1 MINWQATALN
11 TAPDSENQ
19 IHSDE
24 LAKEY
29 GFKGGLVPGVT
40 VSAYLLHP
48 VIESS
53 GIAWLERGYANCK
66 ITSPLYDGE
75 TFDVLSEVFQEGR
88 INTFL
93 QNQDGKIVANAETK
107 ILEKPLS
114 KEPKYKGDLLVQDD
128 YQTPIASLKV
138 WEQLKKE
145 GCKAFKFHWGGKNP
159 LIYLSNEKLL
169 PEILQPKKGGYANLC
184 FLLGC
189 SNWILAGNAF
199 MNPWIHLQTKSQN
212 FRPVSFE
219 TTLVAEM
226 SVKDFYEKKEHEFIE
241 VDVNL
246 FDDKSK
252 ECCMSIN
259 LLAIFK
265 LRDGEMK

>member
-1 MINWQATALN
+1 LNTDSWLATALN

-48 VIESS
+48 VIESL
-53 GIAWLERGYANCK
+53 GKEWLERGYADCK

-75 TFDVLSEVFQEGR
+75 NFEVFSEAHKQGH

-93 QNQDGKIVANAETK
+93 KNHEGKIVANAE
-107 ILEKPLS
+107 S
-114 KEPKYKGDLLVQDD
+114 QLLVNQPPAPRYRGDPLVED
-128 YQTPIASLKV
+128 NFEAPVPSFEIWERLKN
-138 WEQLKKE
+138 E
-145 GCKAFKFHWGGKNP
+145 GCRAFKFEWGGENP
-159 LIYLSNEKLL
+159 LIYLSDEKKL
-169 PEILQPKKGGYANLC
+169 PKLLQPKDIGYANLC

-199 MNPWIHLQTKSQN
+199 MNPWVHLQTKSQN
-212 FRPVSFE
+212 YKPVFLGS
-219 TTLVAEM
+219 TLIAEM
-226 SVKDFYEKKEHEFIE
+226 SVKDFYEKKGHEFIE
-241 VDVNL
+241 VNVNL
-246 FDDKSK
+246 FEDKSLK
-252 ECCMSIN
+252 CCMSIN

-265 LRDGEMK
+265 LRSNK

>member
-1 MINWQATALN
+1 MNNWQAIALN

-48 VIESS
+48 VIESLGKS
-53 GIAWLERGYANCK
+53 WLERGYANCK

-75 TFDVLSEVFQEGR
+75 TFEVLSEDFKAGQ

-93 QNQDGKIVANAETK
+93 KNQEGKIIANAETK
-107 ILEKPLS
+107 LLEDSIP
-114 KEPKYKGDLLVQDD
+114 EPEYLGD
-128 YQTPIASLKV
+128 PIVRDNYEAPSASFEV
-138 WEQLKKE
+138 WKQLKKE
-145 GCKAFKFHWGGKNP
+145 GCKAFKFRWGGDKP
-159 LIYLSNEKLL
+159 LIYLSDEKKL
-169 PEILQPKKGGYANLC
+169 PKLLQPKEMGYANLC

-199 MNPWIHLQTKSQN
+199 MNPWVHLQTKSQN
-212 FRPVSFE
+212 FRSVPMN
-219 TTLVAEM
+219 TTLIAEM
-226 SVKDFYEKKEHEFIE
+226 SVIDFYEKKGHEFID
-241 VDVNL
+241 VDVSL
-246 FDDKSK
+246 FEEKSLK
-252 ECCMSIN
+252 CCMSIN

-265 LRDGEMK
+265 LRNNN